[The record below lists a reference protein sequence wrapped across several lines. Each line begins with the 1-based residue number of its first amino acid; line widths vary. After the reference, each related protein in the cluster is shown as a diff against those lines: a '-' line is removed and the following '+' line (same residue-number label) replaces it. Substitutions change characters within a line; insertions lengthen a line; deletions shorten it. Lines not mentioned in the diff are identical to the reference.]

1 MLFRA
6 LLTAPLP
13 LLVLGAQPLNRRQD
27 TASSTGPGTAT
38 ATPASTSVSAPPEV
52 AFTLVSSN
60 PTAFPLTEIVATPV
74 THTTQTLD
82 WTYSAGQS
90 ATAVGSLAPPL
101 PAGTSFTSSL
111 TPSSTFSTKP
121 RVLVLFLGYALAGV
135 SFIAMDGNGL
145 LAIASYPE
153 LDKLPATD
161 SPEVKQWIQDV
172 ANSGITIPDITPTVA
187 GGCAT
192 NPDRVGN
199 SSICWWTCGQ
209 CTRETDITTC
219 PDKLTWGLSF
229 DDGPS
234 PDTPRLL
241 DYLSSQNLHTT
252 FFVVGSRAI
261 SRQDILQAEYM
272 QGHQLSVHTWSHPAL
287 TTLTNDQIIAEL
299 GWTAKVIKE
308 ITGVTPNTFRPPYGD
323 IDDRVR
329 AIGRA
334 MGMTAIIWSEA
345 SNHVDNFDTNDWHI
359 GAGTVSASGVIAS
372 FESILQDATNL
383 NSGFI
388 VLAHDLYQQ
397 SVDLAI
403 GYILP
408 DALARTN
415 PKFKLMSI
423 IECLGEP
430 LANAYKETNNN
441 STNPPPTG
449 INQSVSYPGASAS
462 ASSSSSTSSHNSAT
476 NVGVGNGGVVFG
488 LVVAMGLAL
497 LA

>member
-27 TASSTGPGTAT
+27 TASSTGAGTAT

-101 PAGTSFTSSL
+101 PAVSS
-111 TPSSTFSTKP
+111 
-121 RVLVLFLGYALAGV
+121 
-135 SFIAMDGNGL
+135 

-153 LDKLPATD
+153 LDKLPPTD

>member
-27 TASSTGPGTAT
+27 TASSTGAGTAT

-101 PAGTSFTSSL
+101 PAVSS
-111 TPSSTFSTKP
+111 
-121 RVLVLFLGYALAGV
+121 
-135 SFIAMDGNGL
+135 

-153 LDKLPATD
+153 LDKLPPTD

-372 FESILQDATNL
+372 FENILQDATNL

>member
-101 PAGTSFTSSL
+101 PAVSS
-111 TPSSTFSTKP
+111 
-121 RVLVLFLGYALAGV
+121 
-135 SFIAMDGNGL
+135 

-187 GGCAT
+187 EDC
-192 NPDRVGN
+192 
-199 SSICWWTCGQ
+199 IF
-209 CTRETDITTC
+209 
-219 PDKLTWGLSF
+219 SF

-372 FESILQDATNL
+372 FENILQDATNL

>member
-101 PAGTSFTSSL
+101 PAVSS
-111 TPSSTFSTKP
+111 
-121 RVLVLFLGYALAGV
+121 
-135 SFIAMDGNGL
+135 

>member
-27 TASSTGPGTAT
+27 TASSTGAGTAT

-101 PAGTSFTSSL
+101 PAVSS
-111 TPSSTFSTKP
+111 
-121 RVLVLFLGYALAGV
+121 
-135 SFIAMDGNGL
+135 

>member
-101 PAGTSFTSSL
+101 PAVSS
-111 TPSSTFSTKP
+111 
-121 RVLVLFLGYALAGV
+121 
-135 SFIAMDGNGL
+135 

-372 FESILQDATNL
+372 FENILQDATNL